1 MREDPRRSRATAAT
15 GLLLGLVAVVVLVL
29 GGGHDGVPAHASESS
44 PPTERPVVSFSYAT
58 DRLRREG
65 HAIDRVLR
73 YTPYIAV
80 GSPRHRDIA
89 LTFDDGPGPFTRAI
103 VRVLRREH
111 VKATFFVVGRW
122 VALHPELVR
131 LEHRY
136 GFTVGDH
143 TQSHAF
149 LSLLSPA
156 QQRTEVVGDGRAI
169 AAAGAPY
176 PRLFRPPYGSFDR
189 ATLKLLHHERMLM
202 TLWSQETRDYTRPGV
217 RAIARNATVGARPGE
232 ILLLHD
238 GGGDRRQTLAALPKV
253 IRALKRRH
261 LHLVSVPRLILDD
274 PPPRNQPQPR
284 SLSGG

>member
-1 MREDPRRSRATAAT
+1 MRKDPRRSRATAVT
-15 GLLLGLVAVVVLVL
+15 GLALGLVALVVLVS
-29 GGGHDGVPAHASESS
+29 GGAHDGPAAHASSSS
-44 PPTERPVVSFSYAT
+44 PLIERPALSFSYAT
-58 DRLRREG
+58 DRLRRES

-80 GSPRHRDIA
+80 GSPRHRDVA

-122 VALHPELVR
+122 VAEHPELVR

-149 LSLLSPA
+149 LSLLDPA
-156 QQRTEVVGDGRAI
+156 QQRDEVVGDGRAI

-176 PRLFRPPYGSFDR
+176 PRLFRPPYGSFDQ

-202 TLWSQETRDYTRPGV
+202 TLWSLDTRDYARPGV
-217 RAIARNATVGARPGE
+217 KAIVRNATSGTAPGE
-232 ILLLHD
+232 ILLFHD
-238 GGGDRRQTLAALPKV
+238 GGGDRSQTVAALPKI

-261 LHLVSVPRLILDD
+261 LHLVTVPRLILDD

>member
-58 DRLRREG
+58 DR
-65 HAIDRVLR
+65 
-73 YTPYIAV
+73 
-80 GSPRHRDIA
+80 
-89 LTFDDGPGPFTRAI
+89 
-103 VRVLRREH
+103 LRREH

-238 GGGDRRQTLAALPKV
+238 GGGERRQTLAALPKV